1 MNNKQPTVTIII
13 LGESRV
19 GKSALIRRFSIDE
32 YTPEFYTT
40 LGMDFVTKEVADEN
54 NNISAQIWDTAGQ
67 ERFMTMTKSFYK
79 RSDGILLVYDISSKK
94 SFMRL
99 NNWIE
104 NIKCDAS
111 ARIPKYLVGNKV
123 DLREERDV
131 TTEEGKL
138 FATEHNMNFFE
149 TSAKTSINVTEAFES
164 IIKEAYKKKQERIMN
179 PSIVLKASEVHSK
192 SNKRCC
198 K

>member
-1 MNNKQPTVTIII
+1 MVYFKT
-13 LGESRV
+13 GV
-19 GKSALIRRFSIDE
+19 GKSSLLLRFADNTFSGSYITTIGVDFKIRTVEIEGERVK
-32 YTPEFYTT
+32 
-40 LGMDFVTKEVADEN
+40 L
-54 NNISAQIWDTAGQ
+54 QIWDTAGQ